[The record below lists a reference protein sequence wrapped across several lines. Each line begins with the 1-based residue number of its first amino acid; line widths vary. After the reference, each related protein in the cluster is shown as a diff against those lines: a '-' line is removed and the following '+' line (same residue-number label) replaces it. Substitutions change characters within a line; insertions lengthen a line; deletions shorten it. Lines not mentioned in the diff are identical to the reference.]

1 MGNSAYLKKYVE
13 NHPNNKMAWYL
24 LGKEYEAN
32 GQAGKAHY
40 CYIQAG
46 NVYEA
51 FESSKI
57 PLPEEVLAGYKE
69 GLLQES
75 HRKEKRSRFLRK
87 LSLALLIALLVWI
100 PSAHAPGDRQAA
112 VPVNAAD
119 AGAGDDADL
128 GEASAEAQKPAGD
141 EAGEGAPAGTPAFSE
156 PAFTAIGFGGDPA
169 GTQAEALGGLL
180 ALQRQTAVPL
190 LHAAALGME
199 QAGDWLV
206 WSDDLPVAFGLEQ
219 SPADGR
225 TALQAYDA
233 RACECAPPDSAA
245 LQERARQWIP
255 QQESLGVLASAMI
268 HYKQANGVWPASLQ
282 DLVGPYP
289 DNWIA
294 GTDPTM
300 VRAFKPLLAQLKREG
315 TGATGNANA
324 QEVLA
329 EGMAPGQRPFFA
341 EPYEII
347 VDTKTHTLAV
357 VSGNVLIRSYPVGLG
372 GSRTPEGTF
381 VISEKVINPNG
392 RDSGEFGSRGMQLS
406 DTNYAIHGTN
416 EPDSIGKDE
425 SLGCIRM
432 GKKDVEE
439 LFDLVPKGTRVRIGK
454 GILPKLKNVPAERFA
469 LGDRQDQT
477 NPHRTYH
484 WLN

>member
-24 LGKEYEAN
+24 LGKEYESN

-57 PLPEEVLAGYKE
+57 PLPEEVLSGYKE
-69 GLLQES
+69 GLMQET
-75 HRKEKRSRFLRK
+75 HRREKRSRFLRK
-87 LSLALLIALLVWI
+87 FSLALLIALLMWI
-100 PSAHAPGDRQAA
+100 PSADAPGNRPAI
-112 VPVNAAD
+112 VPAS
-119 AGAGDDADL
+119 AGVEL
-128 GEASAEAQKPAGD
+128 GETPADVPPLAED
-141 EAGEGAPAGTPAFSE
+141 EAEGGAPPVAPAFSG
-156 PAFTAIGFGGDPA
+156 PAFTAIGYAGDPV
-169 GTQAEALGGLL
+169 GTQAEAVGGLL
-180 ALQRQTAVPL
+180 ALQRQTDFSP

-199 QAGDWLV
+199 RAGDWLV
-206 WSDDLPVAFGLEQ
+206 WSDDLPVVFGLEQ
-219 SPADGR
+219 SPVDGR
-225 TALQAYDA
+225 TTLQAYDPA
-233 RACECAPPDSAA
+233 ACECTPPDPTE
-245 LQERARQWIP
+245 LQKHAKMWIP
-255 QQESLGVLASAMI
+255 QQESLGVLASAMT
-268 HYKQANGVWPASLQ
+268 HYKQAKGAWPSSLQ
-282 DLVGPYP
+282 DLTGPYP

-300 VRAFKPLLAQLKREG
+300 VQGFGPLLAQLKNKG
-315 TGATGNANA
+315 IAATGKENET
-324 QEVLA
+324 EVLA
-329 EGMAPGQRPFFA
+329 EGMAPGQRPYFA

-347 VDTKTHTLAV
+347 VDTQAHVLAV
-357 VSGNVLIRSYPVGLG
+357 VSGNVIVRSYPVGLG
-372 GSRTPEGTF
+372 GDKTPEGTF
-381 VISEKVINPNG
+381 AISEKVMNPNG
-392 RDSGEFGSRGMQLS
+392 RDNGEFGSRGMQLS

-439 LFDLVPKGTRVRIGK
+439 LFDLVPKGTKVEIGK

-484 WLN
+484 WLD

>member
-24 LGKEYEAN
+24 LGKEYEAS

-51 FESSKI
+51 FEASKI
-57 PLPEEVLAGYKE
+57 PLPEEVLSGYKE
-69 GLLQES
+69 GLMKET
-75 HRKEKRSRFLRK
+75 HRREKRRRFARK
-87 LSLALLIALLVWI
+87 LSLALLIALLAWI
-100 PSAHAPGDRQAA
+100 PSAHAPGDRQAHG
-112 VPVNAAD
+112 PVS
-119 AGAGDDADL
+119 AGADL
-128 GEASAEAQKPAGD
+128 GEAPADVLEPAADPAG
-141 EAGEGAPAGTPAFSE
+141 GGAPPAAPAFPG

-169 GTQAEALGGLL
+169 GTQAEAVGGLL
-180 ALQRQTAVPL
+180 ALQRQTGFVPI
-190 LHAAALGME
+190 HAAALGMDRT
-199 QAGDWLV
+199 GDWLV
-206 WSDDLPVAFGLEQ
+206 WSDDLPVVFGLEQ
-219 SPADGR
+219 SPDDGR
-225 TALQAYDA
+225 TTLQAYDPA
-233 RACECAPPDSAA
+233 ACECAPPDPAE
-245 LQERARQWIP
+245 LQQQARKWIP
-255 QQESLGVLASAMI
+255 QQESLGVLASAMTQ
-268 HYKQANGVWPASLQ
+268 YKQAKGAWPSSLQ
-282 DLVGPYP
+282 DLTGPYP

-300 VRAFKPLLAQLKREG
+300 AQAFGPLLVQLKNNG
-315 TGATGNANA
+315 SAASGNGHAKA
-324 QEVLA
+324 ALA

-341 EPYEII
+341 EPYETI
-347 VDTKTHTLAV
+347 VDTKEHVLAV

-372 GSRTPEGTF
+372 GDRTPEGTF
-381 VISEKVINPNG
+381 AISEKVVNPNG
-392 RDSGEFGSRGMQLS
+392 KDDGEFGSRGMQLS

-439 LFDLVPKGTRVRIGK
+439 LFDLVPKGTKVKIGK
-454 GILPKLKNVPAERFA
+454 GILPKLKNVPADRFA

-484 WLN
+484 WLD

>member
-24 LGKEYEAN
+24 LGKEYEAS
-32 GQAGKAHY
+32 GQAGKAQY

-57 PLPEEVLAGYKE
+57 PLPEEVLSGYKE
-69 GLLQES
+69 GLMKET
-75 HRKEKRSRFLRK
+75 HRREKRSRFMRK
-87 LSLALLIALLVWI
+87 FSLALLIALLMWI
-100 PSAHAPGDRQAA
+100 PSAHAPGDRPAI
-112 VPVNAAD
+112 VPASVGADPGEAPTEVPEPAAD
-119 AGAGDDADL
+119 
-128 GEASAEAQKPAGD
+128 PAG
-141 EAGEGAPAGTPAFSE
+141 GGSPPATPAFTG
-156 PAFTAIGFGGDPA
+156 PAFTAIGYGRDPA
-169 GTQAEALGGLL
+169 GTQAEAVGGLL
-180 ALQRQTAVPL
+180 ALQRQTAVPP

-199 QAGDWLV
+199 RAGDWLV
-206 WSDDLPVAFGLEQ
+206 WSDDLPVVFGLEQ
-219 SPADGR
+219 SPDDGR
-225 TALQAYDA
+225 TTLQAYDPA
-233 RACECAPPDSAA
+233 ACECTPPDPAA
-245 LQERARQWIP
+245 LQQRAREWIP
-255 QQESLGVLASAMI
+255 QQESLGTLASAMI
-268 HYKQANGVWPASLQ
+268 HYKQAKGTWPASLQ
-282 DLVGPYP
+282 DLAGPYP

-300 VRAFKPLLAQLKREG
+300 VQAFDPLLAQLDGSVLSSQKPSG
-315 TGATGNANA
+315 VLTTA
-324 QEVLA
+324 LA

-347 VDTKTHTLAV
+347 VDTKEHVLAV

-372 GSRTPEGTF
+372 GERTPEGTF
-381 VISEKVINPNG
+381 AISEKVVNPNG
-392 RDSGEFGSRGMQLS
+392 KDDGEFGSRGMQLS

-432 GKKDVEE
+432 GRKDVEE
-439 LFDLVPKGTRVRIGK
+439 LFDLVPKGTKVRIGK
-454 GILPKLKNVPAERFA
+454 GILPKLNNVPAERFA

-484 WLN
+484 WLD